1 MGDRVHNGL
10 VSFDQAEGWML
21 MPASVSNKRGAR
33 PGPHPN
39 RVLRSPR
46 SDGRFELGTIGMPE
60 DMGPFDVERLK
71 NLVAHGRLS
80 PLVSVATFDE
90 VAGIEQG
97 IACVARTTVTEP
109 NAKFLD
115 EFTELFMKDVVPE
128 ERAELER
135 TLSATTIRRD
145 WYVARGT
152 EMANVWYRGPNAE
165 SVAADLVD
173 CEAMVRSIRFES
185 VKSRME

>member
-1 MGDRVHNGL
+1 MGDRVHHGL

-46 SDGRFELGTIGMPE
+46 SDGRFELGTIGM
-60 DMGPFDVERLK
+60 K